1 MNTNTKNKV
10 DQIMKFHIFSK
21 YFMIKISEIFAHA
34 RTKSFSVHGPD
45 VLIERVIVDQFEV
58 EATVTPPSSTL
69 RKLEPEQNRHL
80 SKKKYF

>member
-1 MNTNTKNKV
+1 
-10 DQIMKFHIFSK
+10 
-21 YFMIKISEIFAHA
+21 MIKISEIFAHA

-80 SKKKYF
+80 SKKKYFAPFEEKAKNTNLWAIK